1 MAGCRH
7 PQRNVVRGHR
17 PERHQVSSCLRAHGA
32 GRIPIIERILFMKR
46 SAKQPIMLNITK
58 TPGHTRQGV
67 FFKCIPDFLF
77 PVFFVGRPLH
87 QHDAERD
94 HAEPFFRPRFFRS
107 APPFLFGSFHKRHD
121 AFRDVFDK
129 LFSASHLCAS
139 PFAAVIGLAF
149 AKPRVFKQSFPGINR
164 GSLSHDLQRPSYTC
178 IFFRQL
184 RILKLCRNGL
194 DQTLVHPDTFRKD
207 GLNV

>member
-1 MAGCRH
+1 
-7 PQRNVVRGHR
+7 
-17 PERHQVSSCLRAHGA
+17 
-32 GRIPIIERILFMKR
+32 
-46 SAKQPIMLNITK
+46 MLNITK

-87 QHDAERD
+87 QHDSERD
-94 HAEPFFRPRFFRS
+94 HPEPFFRPRFFRS

-139 PFAAVIGLAF
+139 PFAAVIALAF
-149 AKPRVFKQSFPGINR
+149 AKPRVFKQSIPGIHR